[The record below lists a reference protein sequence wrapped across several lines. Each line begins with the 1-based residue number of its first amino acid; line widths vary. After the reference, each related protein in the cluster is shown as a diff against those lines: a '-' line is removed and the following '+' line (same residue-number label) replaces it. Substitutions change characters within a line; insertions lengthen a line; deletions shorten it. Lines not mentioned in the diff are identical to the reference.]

1 MLIQLLQF
9 ITSSPH
15 LLLILP
21 HIHITQPNMKIALIL
36 VSILK
41 VPTETKYIKQMIIF
55 SNKKVFCVLVVTY
68 EIYSGTR
75 KFLSDPVATTSF
87 SAEVE
92 LPRVTLCQYRSAS
105 FKIGVLP
112 PFNLIFDD
120 YMDGKFF
127 PEPNTSELEAE
138 EIFQKSFNDNYYLLD
153 IRGRFICF

>member
-1 MLIQLLQF
+1 M
-9 ITSSPH
+9 
-15 LLLILP
+15 
-21 HIHITQPNMKIALIL
+21 
-36 VSILK
+36 VS
-41 VPTETKYIKQMIIF
+41 
-55 SNKKVFCVLVVTY
+55 Y

-92 LPRVTLCQYRSAS
+92 LPRVTLCQFRSSS

-112 PFNLIFDD
+112 PFNLTFDD

-127 PEPNTSELEAE
+127 PQQNTSQLEAE

-153 IRGRFICF
+153 VTG